1 MPDKDRRR
9 LVNLLLSFY
18 KKSANHGGINIEE
31 DFFDDSKYQKF
42 YRKIYF
48 EIFRHLGF
56 IESCINQYLSKKIN
70 DNKVKALMVSGAAQ
84 ILYMD
89 DIPDY
94 AAINETV
101 NLTPS
106 NKKKF
111 INAVLRNISKD
122 KERILAEYSID
133 KDFPKW
139 FVTNWYKRLGSNSEL
154 NEFLKS
160 LNKTPDFFSVDL
172 KTLTLVDY
180 KNEISDNTYTMDS
193 ASFYIP
199 LLTENLR
206 PLKILDACAAPGG
219 KTLILS
225 LLHPYAEITAVE
237 KNSQRLNILKKNMS
251 FYNVKNVKIINSD
264 LLTFINNSSETFDL
278 ILLDAPCTALG
289 TIRKHPEVRW
299 LRTPENIKSMA
310 KYQNLLLN
318 CIPKVLAR
326 NGFLLY
332 SVCSLEPE
340 EGIEQIEK
348 FFKTHDNFMPIP
360 AQTKRIEKTFFYNN
374 FFYSLPHK
382 TNTDGFFA
390 SLSGEK

>member
-1 MPDKDRRR
+1 MPDKYRRR
-9 LVNLLLSFY
+9 LVDLLLSFY
-18 KKSANHGGINIEE
+18 KKSANSSGTFIKE
-31 DFFDDSKYQKF
+31 DFFDDSNYQKF

-56 IESCINQYLSKKIN
+56 TESCINKYLSKKIN
-70 DNKVKALMVSGAAQ
+70 DNKVKALMVLGATQ
-84 ILYMD
+84 ILYMN

-101 NLTPS
+101 NLTPF
-106 NKKKF
+106 NKKNF
-111 INAVLRNISKD
+111 INAILRNISRD
-122 KERILAEYSID
+122 KEQLLTEYNIY
-133 KDFPKW
+133 KDFPDW
-139 FVTNWYKRLGSNSEL
+139 FVNNWSKRLGSSAEL

-160 LNKTPDFFSVDL
+160 LNETPNFFSVDL
-172 KTLTLVDY
+172 NTLSLVGY
-180 KNEISDNTYTMDS
+180 EHKISKNRYTMDS

-199 LLTENLR
+199 LLTENLK

-237 KNSQRLNILKKNMS
+237 KNPKRLNVLKQNMS
-251 FYNVKNVKIINSD
+251 FYNAKNVKIINTD
-264 LLTFINNSSETFDL
+264 LLSFINNNRETFDL